1 MYSKIRDIW
10 RSNMNKEA
18 LLKELEIVKADEEK
32 DKEYISKLK
41 RTKDKVKYL
50 RLVKGYTQRD
60 TARMIGI
67 TERHVQRIDRA
78 LKCR

>member
-10 RSNMNKEA
+10 RSNMDKEA

>member
-1 MYSKIRDIW
+1 MD
-10 RSNMNKEA
+10 KEA

-41 RTKDKVKYL
+41 RTNDKVKYL

>member
-1 MYSKIRDIW
+1 MD
-10 RSNMNKEA
+10 KEA
-18 LLKELEIVKADEEK
+18 LLKELEIAKADEEK

-67 TERHVQRIDRA
+67 TERHVQRVDRA
-78 LKCR
+78 LKGR

>member
-1 MYSKIRDIW
+1 MD
-10 RSNMNKEA
+10 KEA